1 MTYYVLKD
9 TDEYIRYEPNKD
21 EVILEV
27 YRDGRWQ
34 EDRELL
40 GVFSGDNPIRNV
52 TQEELMLVRT
62 LENE

>member
-9 TDEYIRYEPNKD
+9 TDEFIRYEANTDKI
-21 EVILEV
+21 ILEV

-34 EDRELL
+34 EDRELG

-52 TQEELMLVRT
+52 TQEELSLVQT
-62 LENE
+62 L